1 MFDSIQQT
9 PLAEFSIQNEVRA
22 EFNGVKLLELSNLE
36 HFNLR
41 LQPDNSHLLDRL
53 QDALGLQIPIEP
65 NTFMIYEN
73 ILCSWLGP
81 DEWLI
86 VAPLD
91 QSNRVEAVV
100 RENLKDQFAT
110 LTKHGSAQT
119 IIRVSGLRAIE
130 FLSRGIAIDLDS
142 SSFKPG
148 QCVQTIMAHAN
159 VTVLNHSQEESI
171 FDLIVR
177 RSFADH
183 LWRWLLDVG
192 QEAEFRG

>member
-1 MFDSIQQT
+1 MFDPTQQT
-9 PLAEFSIQNEVRA
+9 PLAEFSIQDEVRA

-36 HFNLR
+36 YFNLR
-41 LQPDNSHLLDRL
+41 LQPDDSHLLDRL
-53 QDALGLQIPIEP
+53 QDTLGFQISLEP
-65 NTFMIYEN
+65 NTFVIHEN
-73 ILCSWLGP
+73 ILCSWFGP

-91 QSNRVEAVV
+91 QSNRIETMV
-100 RENLKDQFAT
+100 REKLTDQFAT
-110 LTKHGSAQT
+110 FTKIGSAQT
-119 IIRVSGLRAIE
+119 IIRVSGLHAIE
-130 FLSRGIAIDLDS
+130 FLSRGIAIDLDPS
-142 SSFKPG
+142 GFEPG

>member
-1 MFDSIQQT
+1 MFDPIQQT

-22 EFNGVKLLELSNLE
+22 EFNGVILSELSNLE

-41 LQPDNSHLLDRL
+41 LQPDNRQLLDRV
-53 QDALGLQIPIEP
+53 QDALEFRIPLEP
-65 NTFMIYEN
+65 NTFVIHEN

-86 VAPLD
+86 IAPLD
-91 QSNRVEAVV
+91 QSNRVESVV
-100 RENLKDQFAT
+100 RENLTDQFAT
-110 LTKHGSAQT
+110 LTKLGSAQT
-119 IIRVSGLRAIE
+119 IIRVSGLHAIE
-130 FLSRGIAIDLDS
+130 FLSRGIAIDLDPS
-142 SSFKPG
+142 GFKPG

-177 RSFADH
+177 RSFAEH
-183 LWRWLLDVG
+183 LWRWLRDVG

>member
-1 MFDSIQQT
+1 MFNPTQQT
-9 PLAEFSIQNEVRA
+9 PLAEFSIQDEVRA
-22 EFNGVKLLELSNLE
+22 EFNGVNLLELSNLE

-41 LQPDNSHLLDRL
+41 LQPDNSHLLDSL
-53 QDALGLQIPIEP
+53 QDALEFQIPLEP
-65 NTFMIYEN
+65 NTLVIHEN
-73 ILCSWLGP
+73 ILCGWLGP

-100 RENLKDQFAT
+100 RENLTDQFAT
-110 LTKHGSAQT
+110 LTKIGSAQT
-119 IIRVSGLRAIE
+119 IIRVSGWQAIE
-130 FLSRGIAIDLDS
+130 FLSRGIAIDLDPS
-142 SSFKPG
+142 GFKPG
-148 QCVQTIMAHAN
+148 HCVQTIMAHAN
-159 VTVLNHSQEESI
+159 VTVLNHSQDESI

-192 QEAEFRG
+192 QEAEFCG

>member
-1 MFDSIQQT
+1 MFDSTQQT
-9 PLAEFSIQNEVRA
+9 PLAEFSMQNDVRA
-22 EFNGVKLLELSNLE
+22 EFNGVNLLELSNLE

-41 LQPDNSHLLDRL
+41 LQPDNMYLMGRL
-53 QDALGLQIPIEP
+53 QDVLGFHVPLEP
-65 NTFMIYEN
+65 NTFVIHEN

-81 DEWLI
+81 DEWLV

-91 QSNRVEAVV
+91 QSNSVELAV
-100 RENLKDQFAT
+100 RENLTGLFAT
-110 LTKHGSAQT
+110 LTKLGSAQT
-119 IIRVSGLRAIE
+119 IIRVSGLHAIA
-130 FLSRGIAIDLDS
+130 FLSRGIAIDLDPS
-142 SSFKPG
+142 GFKPG
-148 QCVQTIMAHAN
+148 QCVQTIMAHTN

>member
-1 MFDSIQQT
+1 MFDSTQQT
-9 PLAEFSIQNEVRA
+9 PLAEFLTQNEVRA
-22 EFNGVKLLELSNLE
+22 EFNGVNLSELPNLE

-41 LQPDNSHLLDRL
+41 LQPDDSHLLDRL
-53 QDALGLQIPIEP
+53 QDALGFQISLEP
-65 NTFMIYEN
+65 NTFVIHEN

-91 QSNRVEAVV
+91 QSNRVEAAV
-100 RENLKDQFAT
+100 RENLIDQFAT
-110 LTKHGSAQT
+110 LTRIGSAQT
-119 IIRVSGLRAIE
+119 IIRVSGLHAIE
-130 FLSRGIAIDLDS
+130 FLSRGIAIDLDPS
-142 SSFKPG
+142 CFKPG

-183 LWRWLLDVG
+183 LWRWLLDIG

>member
-1 MFDSIQQT
+1 MFSPTQQT
-9 PLAEFSIQNEVRA
+9 PLAEFSFENEVRA

-41 LQPDNSHLLDRL
+41 LEPDNSHLVNQL
-53 QDALGLQIPIEP
+53 QDALGFQIPLEP
-65 NTFMIYEN
+65 NTFVIHEN

-91 QSNRVEAVV
+91 QSNRVETVV
-100 RENLKDQFAT
+100 RENLTDHFAT
-110 LTKHGSAQT
+110 LTKLGSAQT
-119 IIRVSGLRAIE
+119 IIRVSGLHAIE
-130 FLSRGIAIDLDS
+130 FLSRGIAIDLDPS
-142 SSFKPG
+142 GFKPG

-159 VTVLNHSQEESI
+159 VTVLNHSLEESI